1 MAKAPRL
8 TSEEKRGL
16 TFREL
21 LTLEGSQK
29 PSVASEVT
37 SHIKRLEGM
46 VDSRSGTPILDMKV
60 KDMDVGQVI
69 GELISD
75 SPFRDNDVKSTS
87 YRSHSSSLITRMNT
101 MWSAAGYGQGY
112 VKNEIESYLTP
123 DVFTKESG
131 WNFLRARKTPLGFA
145 GDTYQNL
152 KGILADES
160 VPKQSRLQ
168 LGAYLFGGF
177 RPENLGSFK
186 IENYDREGGTLTF
199 YDAKSKKNKVVVL
212 NPVAQEFMNQSIGD
226 RTAGPIFMDKDKV
239 QKELNVLLTERMG
252 TVGFRK
258 PDGSVRKE
266 NFTVYKLRNLNE
278 TLLTDTGL
286 TSGDIDF
293 LNGRKSA
300 TEAEGYVAEAARK
313 RRIDNA
319 AKKMTGMI
327 VGYSGTPSVSQFS
340 ADIGIPFSEKTRQ
353 IAVTSDIL
361 VDENYLDALSDDF
374 KQSLPGEFGTYEK
387 AAIPPADPQLAEQYK
402 QEQLAQSQQR
412 SAEAQ
417 KAAAI
422 AEKEALELQNSPE
435 MQALRAKS
443 AEGKQ
448 QIADQLLEETKEPV
462 TLSPEVK
469 ARAKSASE
477 RLRQLKKKPPRG
489 TGGVLGTL
497 GVGLGALGLA
507 GVASEA
513 KAAYS
518 EEMES
523 TGSTLRATA
532 AGTLRG
538 AYELFEPA
546 PMGFMR
552 PQPVGEGSDVVPTD
566 ESGQPRY
573 RFIEELEAKRREEE
587 GMLGEM
593 QADIEVTYPNEEDNN
608 EIR

>member
-1 MAKAPRL
+1 MAQAPRL

-29 PSVASEVT
+29 PSIASEIT

-46 VDSRSGTPILDMKV
+46 TDSRSGEPVLNMKV
-60 KDMDVGQVI
+60 QDMDVGQVI
-69 GELISD
+69 GDLIAD
-75 SPFRDNDVKSTS
+75 SPFKENDVKSTS

-112 VKNEIESYLTP
+112 VKNEVESYLTP
-123 DVFTKESG
+123 DVFAEESG
-131 WNFLRARKTPLGFA
+131 WKYLRARKTPLGFA
-145 GDTYQNL
+145 GDTYQKL

-160 VPKQSRLQ
+160 VALQSRLQ

-186 IENYDREGGTLTF
+186 IENYDPEGGTLTF

-212 NPVAQEFMNQSIGD
+212 NPVAQEFMNQSIGN
-226 RTAGPIFMDKDKV
+226 RKSGPIFMDKDKV
-239 QKELNVLLTERMG
+239 QSELNKILTDRMG

-258 PDGSVRKE
+258 PDGSVKKE

-340 ADIGIPFSEKTRQ
+340 ADIGIPFSDKALK

-361 VDENYLDALSDDF
+361 VDENYLDALSEDF
-374 KQSLPGEFGTYEK
+374 KASLPGEFGTYEK
-387 AAIPPADPQLAEQYK
+387 ASIPPADPLLAEQYK

-412 SAEAQ
+412 AAEAQ
-417 KAAAI
+417 KAAAF
-422 AEKEALELQNSPE
+422 AEREALALQTSPE
-435 MQALRAKS
+435 MQALREE
-443 AEGKQ
+443 AELQKQ
-448 QIADQLLEETKEPV
+448 ALKQTAEEITKAPV
-462 TLSPEVK
+462 EDLDPE
-469 ARAKSASE
+469 ARASVDGLIDRMRAFKSKPKAP
-477 RLRQLKKKPPRG
+477 KKPKVGRG
-489 TGGVLGTL
+489 TLGTI

-507 GVASEA
+507 GVATEA
-513 KAAYS
+513 EAAYS
-518 EEMES
+518 QELEQS
-523 TGSTLRATA
+523 GSPLRATA

-538 AYELFEPA
+538 AYELFEPT
-546 PMGFMR
+546 PLGFMR

-566 ESGQPRY
+566 ETGQPRY
-573 RFIEELEAKRREEE
+573 PFIEELEARRKEED
-587 GMLGEM
+587 MLNGI
-593 QADIEVTYPNEEDNN
+593 QSDIEIKYPRGE
-608 EIR
+608 